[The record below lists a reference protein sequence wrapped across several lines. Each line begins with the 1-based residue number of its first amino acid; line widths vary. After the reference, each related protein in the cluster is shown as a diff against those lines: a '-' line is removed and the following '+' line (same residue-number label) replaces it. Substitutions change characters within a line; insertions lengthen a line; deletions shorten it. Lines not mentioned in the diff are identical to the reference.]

1 MCRQHVLDVLEGL
14 VGGVALHL
22 VERNLFDIAILL
34 QRVAK
39 TLGAGLAIIARERD
53 CH

>member
-1 MCRQHVLDVLEGL
+1 MCRQRVLDVREGL

-22 VERNLFDIAILL
+22 VERNLFDVAVLL

-39 TLGAGLAIIARERD
+39 TLSAGLGIIARERD